1 MKFENGEYQQEKTF
15 PYPYDYHPR
24 KTYRSESVFSV
35 FTTTTVFLV
44 IASMMMSKDTQ
55 SSPIQGGSKRSLTT
69 YLFKKF
75 AES

>member
-1 MKFENGEYQQEKTF
+1 MIITPEKLIALN
-15 PYPYDYHPR
+15 R
-24 KTYRSESVFSV
+24 FSQ
-35 FTTTTVFLV
+35 FLQPQLFFLV

>member
-1 MKFENGEYQQEKTF
+1 MIITPEKLIALN
-15 PYPYDYHPR
+15 R
-24 KTYRSESVFSV
+24 FSQ
-35 FTTTTVFLV
+35 FLQPQLFFSV
-44 IASMMMSKDTQ
+44 IASMMMMSKDTQ